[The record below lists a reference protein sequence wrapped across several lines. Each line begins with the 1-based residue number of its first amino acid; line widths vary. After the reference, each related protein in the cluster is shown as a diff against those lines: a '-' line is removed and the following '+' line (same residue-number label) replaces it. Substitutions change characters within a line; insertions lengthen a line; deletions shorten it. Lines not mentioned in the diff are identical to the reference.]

1 MCTKPKLQVSAA
13 GSVEEWMNK
22 WSKLTHYLRHQKA
35 PVLQQQINFLRYGN
49 ALQIY
54 RPAFQNTES
63 NKEQEE
69 IEGEEE
75 EENKKEEEDPIL

>member
-1 MCTKPKLQVSAA
+1 MD
-13 GSVEEWMNK
+13 K
-22 WSKLTHYLRHQKA
+22 WSKWTHYLGHQEA
-35 PVLQQQINFLRYGN
+35 LVLQQQINFLRDGN

-63 NKEQEE
+63 NKEQDE

-75 EENKKEEEDPIL
+75 